1 MYREKQSKKRNNL
14 QYIHW
19 FMYIF
24 IYIYLYSNFCSV
36 FEPFYTLF
44 HFISRVNLQLQVRA
58 NEEEVLG
65 TRVPVLFSA
74 LPLLSFHSGVRTW
87 ATWKKWEW
95 RLEQII
101 AGNTGHVQDHFQ
113 LLLAGGGGVVVK
125 VGNGAQRTCDV
136 HASHCWLRPHTRCF
150 APKPRQKMR
159 KRPTTAR

>member
-65 TRVPVLFSA
+65 TRVPVLVFRFAS
-74 LPLLSFHSGVRTW
+74 PLIPLGVRTW
-87 ATWKKWEW
+87 AT
-95 RLEQII
+95 
-101 AGNTGHVQDHFQ
+101 
-113 LLLAGGGGVVVK
+113 
-125 VGNGAQRTCDV
+125 
-136 HASHCWLRPHTRCF
+136 
-150 APKPRQKMR
+150 
-159 KRPTTAR
+159 